1 MNLEDW
7 NSNSP
12 ELNRKNSWSRSHERS
27 PEIIT
32 KVLGLQWDTIMDKL
46 LVDTKKFDNSM
57 TTATK
62 KGKF

>member
-27 PEIIT
+27 HEIIT

-46 LVDTKKFDNSM
+46 LVDTKV
-57 TTATK
+57 
-62 KGKF
+62 

>member
-7 NSNSP
+7 NSNSL

-27 PEIIT
+27 HEIIT